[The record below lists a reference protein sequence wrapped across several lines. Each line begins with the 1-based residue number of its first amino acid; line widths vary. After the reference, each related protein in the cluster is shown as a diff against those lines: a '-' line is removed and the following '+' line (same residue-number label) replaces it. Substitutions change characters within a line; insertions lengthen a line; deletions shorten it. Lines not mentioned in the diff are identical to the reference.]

1 MAVYLWQWL
10 VTNKYISERT
20 SSVCNKNISWKIC
33 WVFGHKNC
41 AESEPSE
48 ALGARIW
55 QRFRFPLQ
63 RTPSRKKISKMMW
76 ESLIKSTAV
85 CVKTWLERVWMW
97 AKNKSAHQSLKPVTF
112 LCQDHPS
119 PPPQK
124 KKKHTTSRYYTRH
137 AILSIK
143 ARTSKQFTERSKRI
157 YHISTCKPYT
167 TLDTRSSKISSRIEA
182 EESRESLSD
191 RHQLDRGQI
200 RQKLSG
206 RERERAGTVFPLLG
220 SRWTRR

>member
-119 PPPQK
+119 PPPK
-124 KKKHTTSRYYTRH
+124 KKNIQHPDTILGMQFYQLNQEQASNSQKGAKGSITSARANHTQRWIRE
-137 AILSIK
+137 AAK
-143 ARTSKQFTERSKRI
+143 FPVESKRKN
-157 YHISTCKPYT
+157 H
-167 TLDTRSSKISSRIEA
+167 
-182 EESRESLSD
+182 
-191 RHQLDRGQI
+191 
-200 RQKLSG
+200 
-206 RERERAGTVFPLLG
+206 ERANQIATSWIGARLG
-220 SRWTRR
+220 RN